1 MLILIVL
8 FMLFTS
14 MGIKRWCSVVFR
26 IPESCVK
33 VENVF
38 TGRDIELE
46 ACVFTFRCTDVASGD
61 TTGSLSRKG

>member
-1 MLILIVL
+1 MFFASVRIE
-8 FMLFTS
+8 
-14 MGIKRWCSVVFR
+14 GWCSVVFR

-46 ACVFTFRCTDVASGD
+46 AGVFTFRCTDVASGD
-61 TTGSLSRKG
+61 TTGSLQ